1 MKDPYTLED
10 GTLKNKLGIT
20 DYKKLKKA
28 ECDIGFIK
36 LMSLDSIDTDCE
48 PTTLIKR
55 IHQHIFGDIFDWAG
69 EYRTVPIYKEE
80 VVIPGI
86 SLDYGA
92 PKEIMKSMKT
102 RTSDMYA
109 DNWNPNDLDDFAK
122 KMTKHLAKIWRVHP
136 FRDGNTRTTLAFA
149 EIFAKQ
155 HGVDFD
161 MGRVLENLLRKKDE
175 ETGKIIRYS
184 IRDKFVLAALDEKD
198 YPEPEA
204 LQALIRDTI
213 STSVV
218 EKDVES

>member
-1 MKDPYTLED
+1 MRDPYIDEN
-10 GTLKNKLGIT
+10 GVLKNKLGIT
-20 DYKKLKKA
+20 NDEELKEAEKDIAFVKLIGVEELEKETVNVNLLK
-28 ECDIGFIK
+28 DIHKHLFN
-36 LMSLDSIDTDCE
+36 
-48 PTTLIKR
+48 
-55 IHQHIFGDIFDWAG
+55 DIYDWAG

-218 EKDVES
+218 EKDVER